1 MQYGRSWTVP
11 GRCCMVH
18 ASTARHRDD
27 LHFQCGHPDRKG
39 TGAAFETA
47 LARAFRDCRR
57 AYASEK
63 GYAVSQKFSGGSIA
77 DGGEALPIRS
87 RAIVCGCGY
96 QNFYDW
102 YRPVFCNLDAISQ
115 RKRALADFLQ
125 RWNTRSFSHLPP
137 CCAAQIRFN
146 SVLFQRYGEQFQDMS
161 RVAQEQYREKGAL
174 YRKLAAAAGVFL
186 VLLLI

>member
-1 MQYGRSWTVP
+1 
-11 GRCCMVH
+11 MVH

-57 AYASEK
+57 AYASGK

-77 DGGEALPIRS
+77 DGGEALPVRS

-96 QNFYDW
+96 QNFCDR
-102 YRPVFCNLDAISQ
+102 YRPVFCNLAQSVKESGLG
-115 RKRALADFLQ
+115 RLLTEMEYAELLALATVLCSADPGQQ
-125 RWNTRSFSHLPP
+125 R
-137 CCAAQIRFN
+137 
-146 SVLFQRYGEQFQDMS
+146 VLFQRYGEQFQDMS

-174 YRKLAAAAGVFL
+174 YRKLAAAAGGFL

>member
-1 MQYGRSWTVP
+1 
-11 GRCCMVH
+11 MVH

-39 TGAAFETA
+39 TGAAFEAA
-47 LARAFRDCRR
+47 LDRAFRDCRR
-57 AYASEK
+57 AYASGK

-77 DGGEALPIRS
+77 DGGEALPVRS

-96 QNFYDW
+96 QNFYDR
-102 YRPVFCNLDAISQ
+102 YRPVFCNLGAEMEYAELL
-115 RKRALADFLQ
+115 ALATVLCSADPVQQ
-125 RWNTRSFSHLPP
+125 R
-137 CCAAQIRFN
+137 
-146 SVLFQRYGEQFQDMS
+146 VLFQRYGEQFQDMS